1 MVEFLTKLN
10 FSFDFFENFIFV
22 FFFFW
27 IKNMAKASSSDQLK
41 SKGNE
46 YFSKGDYKNAI
57 IMYSDAIQLNPSNS
71 ILYSNRAF
79 AYIKCEE

>member
-1 MVEFLTKLN
+1 
-10 FSFDFFENFIFV
+10 
-22 FFFFW
+22 
-27 IKNMAKASSSDQLK
+27 MAKASSSDQLK